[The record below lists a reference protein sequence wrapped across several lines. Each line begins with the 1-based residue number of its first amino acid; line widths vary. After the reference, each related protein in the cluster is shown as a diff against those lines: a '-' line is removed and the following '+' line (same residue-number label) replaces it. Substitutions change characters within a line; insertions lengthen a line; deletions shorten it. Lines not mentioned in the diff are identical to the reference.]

1 MFVTFRGF
9 SSQKLHLSSSAQCA
23 LYLTGGRR
31 EKDRNLAIWDREG
44 GRIKSGQGEEIKVVT
59 TLDEIFSFLC
69 LRRVAIFLHVFSLFP
84 SKFHNKLFMSIS
96 NYLESKMKVP
106 TLLRTLF
113 NISNKIFALLSN
125 LKGYFSFSETDFPFE
140 SFNISQGGGGRF
152 NLWPNVAM
160 VSFCKKTNLS
170 SRSMNNSYWK
180 TNGLTFVSKTN
191 LSQ

>member
-69 LRRVAIFLHVFSLFP
+69 LRCVAIFLHVFLYFRVS
-84 SKFHNKLFMSIS
+84 SI
-96 NYLESKMKVP
+96 
-106 TLLRTLF
+106 
-113 NISNKIFALLSN
+113 ISYSWAFQI
-125 LKGYFSFSETDFPFE
+125 
-140 SFNISQGGGGRF
+140 I
-152 NLWPNVAM
+152 
-160 VSFCKKTNLS
+160 
-170 SRSMNNSYWK
+170 
-180 TNGLTFVSKTN
+180 
-191 LSQ
+191 LSQKWKCRLYYEPYSTYQIRYLPFWATSKDIFLSRKQIFRLKASIFHREEGGDLIYGQM